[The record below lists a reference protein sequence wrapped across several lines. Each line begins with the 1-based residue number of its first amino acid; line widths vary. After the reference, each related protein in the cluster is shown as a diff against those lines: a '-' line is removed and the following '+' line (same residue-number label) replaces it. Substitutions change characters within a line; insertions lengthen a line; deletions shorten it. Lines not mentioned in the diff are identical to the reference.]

1 MDGHMAAIIDRRDG
15 NVVGGPGDR
24 SHISAQRWRAGKRAL
39 SVRVEVVGDI
49 FCAEGQLLMLL
60 DGATKP
66 EEVEVRPGRTVLLV
80 VKAVCGGVGEE
91 IEVAAGVDGAYDPYT
106 VLGLHEGVIILIS
119 RPLDI
124 HFVAVHNVEGV
135 CTFVRSTGRGIENI
149 FAFRVSDIVCIVTRI
164 VGVLHAGILE
174 FHRKT
179 GEINAILRKNDTVRH
194 DNGDGKILALVFV
207 KGGEG
212 HAVRAIFI
220 HQQVNT
226 ILGLFTDF
234 QFNLACGAGIR
245 VLGRIVVKTHFDG
258 LDETGGERC
267 PVGQFERMVVYDV
280 RPGIGSIFRNDF
292 DLETATGRNIEW
304 SDGHIELGMLA
315 SDDSLAVRNDQ
326 SDGFATRLR
335 RENRIVRGQVH
346 LKTAGDIGRSREF
359 DFLDDDGIILRV
371 RHLELCRG
379 EEVFHREAQ
388 FIGTGDLRLFTEHRE
403 LLAGE
408 MRLVAVAGLHL
419 SGREIEMDFVGGNVL
434 FYIGIDGVPVVGRRQ
449 SVHRSLE
456 HVATVETE
464 PGRPESIAAGRGVDH
479 GNGVT
484 L

>member
-1 MDGHMAAIIDRRDG
+1 M
-15 NVVGGPGDR
+15 
-24 SHISAQRWRAGKRAL
+24 
-39 SVRVEVVGDI
+39 
-49 FCAEGQLLMLL
+49 
-60 DGATKP
+60 
-66 EEVEVRPGRTVLLV
+66 
-80 VKAVCGGVGEE
+80 
-91 IEVAAGVDGAYDPYT
+91 
-106 VLGLHEGVIILIS
+106 
-119 RPLDI
+119 
-124 HFVAVHNVEGV
+124 
-135 CTFVRSTGRGIENI
+135 
-149 FAFRVSDIVCIVTRI
+149 TRI

-226 ILGLFTDF
+226 ILGLFTNF

-267 PVGQFERMVVYDV
+267 PVGQFERMVVHDV
-280 RPGIGSIFRNDF
+280 RSGIGSIFRNDF
-292 DLETATGRNIEW
+292 DLKTATGRNIERG
-304 SDGHIELGMLA
+304 DGQIEPGILA
-315 SDDSLAVRNDQ
+315 GGDFLPVRNGQ
-326 SDGFATRLR
+326 SDGLASRLR
-335 RENRIVRGQVH
+335 RENRLIRGQVH
-346 LKTAGDIGRSREF
+346 LETAGDIGRSREF
-359 DFLDDDGIILRV
+359 DFLDDDRIILRV

-388 FIGTGDLRLFTEHRE
+388 FIGTGDLRLFR
-403 LLAGE
+403 
-408 MRLVAVAGLHL
+408 
-419 SGREIEMDFVGGNVL
+419 REIEMDFVGGNVL